1 MRMVTC
7 PERADRKDSTGL
19 MGVSKS
25 ANIAMKKW
33 TILYYDERVKRDVF
47 ALPKGILAGYL
58 LLIEAME
65 EHGADLRMP
74 YSRAMGEGLFELR
87 PRGREGIG
95 RVFYCIRVG
104 YELVVLHSFVKK
116 TQETPNDELQI
127 ARRRMKEVRNN
138 G

>member
-19 MGVSKS
+19 MGVSKF

-33 TILYYDERVKRDVF
+33 TILYYDERVKREVF

-58 LLIEAME
+58 RLIEAME

-74 YSRAMGEGLFELR
+74 YSRAMGKDCLNCA
-87 PRGREGIG
+87 REAVKASGVCSIASG
-95 RVFYCIRVG
+95 WDMNSLSCIP
-104 YELVVLHSFVKK
+104 SS
-116 TQETPNDELQI
+116 
-127 ARRRMKEVRNN
+127 RRRRKHPTTSCKSPAGE
-138 G
+138 